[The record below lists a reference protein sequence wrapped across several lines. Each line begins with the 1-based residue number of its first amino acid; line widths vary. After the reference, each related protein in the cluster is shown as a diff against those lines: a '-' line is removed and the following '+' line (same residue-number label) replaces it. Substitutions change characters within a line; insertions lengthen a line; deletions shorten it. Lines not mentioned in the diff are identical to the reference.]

1 MNFIRY
7 MNCPLDLSERQTLIY
22 KKLNERCNDY
32 NNMTVFYT
40 SDQLCADI
48 KCINLTPRII
58 NSELKKMIEK
68 GFISVIK
75 KGTKGNP
82 TKYKITKISNL
93 NVTNKNVNSN
103 LNDNKFNEK
112 NNKTVNIEK
121 RNSSLN
127 VKPYNNIEKEK
138 YIKEINTI
146 WSIYLKND
154 GRMYAEAQIPNLLK
168 EYDFKELYRCV
179 ERYAKECEGKD
190 SRFIQGAK
198 RFFTEGYIDYLDA
211 NYKIATNFLENIN
224 II

>member
-22 KKLNERCNDY
+22 KKLNERCTDY
-32 NNMTVFYT
+32 NNMTVLYT
-40 SDQLCADI
+40 TDQLCADI
-48 KCINLTPRII
+48 NCINLTPRIV
-58 NSELKKMIEK
+58 NNELKKMIDK

-103 LNDNKFNEK
+103 LNITHFNEE
-112 NNKTVNIEK
+112 NNKNVTFEKVNSE
-121 RNSSLN
+121 LD

-138 YIKEINTI
+138 YINQINSI
-146 WSIYLKND
+146 WSIYPKKN
-154 GRMYAEAQIPNLLK
+154 GRMFAEEQIPKLLQK
-168 EYDFKELYRCV
+168 YSFNELYRCV
-179 ERYAKECEGKD
+179 DRYTKECEGIEI
-190 SRFIQGAK
+190 RFIQGAK
-198 RFFTEGYIDYLDA
+198 RFFTEGYIDYLDV
-211 NYKIATNFLENIN
+211 NYKAKPSFLEDMN